1 MSNIWCQGHFC
12 WLPIKLKKEWVGPVQ
27 NRGCIHFHRV
37 CVKEGGFDVA
47 ANKSD
52 NSFSWIPH
60 SDCSPRVAFPF
71 PECYRDM
78 MEVSLS
84 RGTQSNVQSAVTGG
98 TNVSFLLHSTPPWET
113 QPHEASEQPS
123 GRLNQTAATTATPF
137 RKKTEKKKPQVR
149 PAKRHATSTKCTK
162 EQSHECWRCLGPTTE
177 LIKPF
182 RWPHRRH
189 PLANS
194 WIIDLIPIYIH
205 PRSEC
210 ALLDPLFFKFSS
222 PPPPPSSAAK
232 SPHNRDSYG
241 ALFNIYGN
249 RRISLRQQSLT
260 AFSLP
265 STH

>member
-1 MSNIWCQGHFC
+1 MSRTFLLASHQV
-12 WLPIKLKKEWVGPVQ
+12 KKGIRFFLVLCKTEAAYIFTGFAS
-27 NRGCIHFHRV
+27 RR
-37 CVKEGGFDVA
+37 GGFDVA

-71 PECYRDM
+71 PECYCDM

-98 TNVSFLLHSTPPWET
+98 LMWAFSYIQLPRGRRSHMRHWSSQAGTWIKLLQRQQLHLEKK
-113 QPHEASEQPS
+113 QK
-123 GRLNQTAATTATPF
+123 
-137 RKKTEKKKPQVR
+137 KKTQVH
-149 PAKRHATSTKCTK
+149 PAKWHATSTKCTK
-162 EQSHECWRCLGPTTE
+162 KQSHECWRCLGPTTE

-182 RWPHRRH
+182 RWPHQHH
-189 PLANS
+189 PLAKFLNNLS
-194 WIIDLIPIYIH
+194 NPNLH
-205 PRSEC
+205 SSTLRMCFVGST
-210 ALLDPLFFKFSS
+210 FFS
-222 PPPPPSSAAK
+222 PPPPSSAAK

-265 STH
+265 SMH

>member
-1 MSNIWCQGHFC
+1 MSFF
-12 WLPIKLKKEWVGPVQ
+12 GPVQ
-27 NRGCIHFHRV
+27 NRSCIHFHRV
-37 CVKEGGFDVA
+37 CVKVEGFDVA

-98 TNVSFLLHSTPPWET
+98 LMWAFSYIQLPRGRRSHMRHRSSRAGAWIKLL
-113 QPHEASEQPS
+113 QRQ
-123 GRLNQTAATTATPF
+123 RLHLEKK
-137 RKKTEKKKPQVR
+137 KKTEKKKPGTSSETTRYINRMYEETKSWALEVFGPNNRVNQAVLSAT
-149 PAKRHATSTKCTK
+149 PASSISKFLNNLSNPNLHSSTL
-162 EQSHECWRCLGPTTE
+162 RMCLVGST
-177 LIKPF
+177 
-182 RWPHRRH
+182 
-189 PLANS
+189 
-194 WIIDLIPIYIH
+194 
-205 PRSEC
+205 
-210 ALLDPLFFKFSS
+210 FFS
-222 PPPPPSSAAK
+222 PPPPSSAAK

-265 STH
+265 SMH

>member
-1 MSNIWCQGHFC
+1 MRFFFFWSCAKQRLHTFSPGLRQG
-12 WLPIKLKKEWVGPVQ
+12 G
-27 NRGCIHFHRV
+27 
-37 CVKEGGFDVA
+37 GGFDVA

-60 SDCSPRVAFPF
+60 CDRSPRVAFPF

-98 TNVSFLLHSTPPWET
+98 LMWAFSYIQLPRGRRGHMRHRSSRAGAWIKLLQRQQLHLE
-113 QPHEASEQPS
+113 
-123 GRLNQTAATTATPF
+123 
-137 RKKTEKKKPQVR
+137 KKEKKKTQVH

-162 EQSHECWRCLGPTTE
+162 KQSHECWTCLGPTTE

-182 RWPHRRH
+182 RWPHQHH

-194 WIIDLIPIYIH
+194 WIIYLIPIYIH
-205 PRSEC
+205 PHSEC
-210 ALLDPLFFKFSS
+210 ALLDPLFFS
-222 PPPPPSSAAK
+222 PPPPSSAAK

-265 STH
+265 SMY

>member
-1 MSNIWCQGHFC
+1 MS
-12 WLPIKLKKEWVGPVQ
+12 WVFFFGPVQ
-27 NRGCIHFHRV
+27 SRGCIHFHRV
-37 CVKEGGFDVA
+37 RVKEGGLDVA

-98 TNVSFLLHSTPPWET
+98 LMWAFSYIQLPRGRRSHMRHRSSRAGAWIKLLQRQRLHLEKKTGKKTPGTSGETTRYINKMYKGTKSRVLEVFGPNNRVNQAVPLATPASPISEFLNNLSNPNLHS
-113 QPHEASEQPS
+113 
-123 GRLNQTAATTATPF
+123 
-137 RKKTEKKKPQVR
+137 
-149 PAKRHATSTKCTK
+149 STLRMCFVGST
-162 EQSHECWRCLGPTTE
+162 
-177 LIKPF
+177 
-182 RWPHRRH
+182 
-189 PLANS
+189 
-194 WIIDLIPIYIH
+194 
-205 PRSEC
+205 
-210 ALLDPLFFKFSS
+210 FFFS

-265 STH
+265 SMH